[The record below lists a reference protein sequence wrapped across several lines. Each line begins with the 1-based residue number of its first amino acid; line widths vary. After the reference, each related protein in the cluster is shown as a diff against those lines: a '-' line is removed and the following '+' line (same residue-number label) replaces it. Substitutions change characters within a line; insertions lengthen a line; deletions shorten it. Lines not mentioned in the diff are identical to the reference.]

1 MAGIEGLRIK
11 NYRALKDITLGKLW
25 NTQNRD
31 SLTPMTAVIGKNG
44 VGKSTV
50 FDAFGFLSDCLKGG
64 VEEACDAR
72 GRGGFER
79 LRSQG
84 QEGSI
89 EFQIYY
95 KEDYNSRPITYELA
109 IDLDTDNRPY
119 VKKERLRQ
127 RRKGQKT
134 GWPFSFLILDEGK
147 GIVWKGEEEGKQVEE
162 GQDHFDLLKLIEKI
176 QREADEESKET
187 ELVELNDKR
196 KLGIATLGSLK
207 QHPRISLFR
216 RFIEGW
222 YLSYFT
228 PDAARSLPL
237 AGPQKHLNIHGDN
250 LGNVVQFMEREHSKK
265 FQNILNSISRKIP
278 GIEKIST
285 EKSPDNRLLL
295 KFNDRGFQ
303 DPFYVQQMS
312 DGTLKIF
319 AYLLLLEDP
328 SPPPFICIEEPEN
341 GLYHKLLET
350 LAQEFRKHA
359 TGQRGRS
366 QIFITTHQPYFVDA
380 LQPEEVWIL
389 EKGDDGFSRIKRA
402 SDNPLIKNLVSEG
415 LPLGSLWYS
424 DYLDER

>member
-44 VGKSTV
+44 VGKSTL

-134 GWPFSFLILDEGK
+134 GWPFSFLLLDEGK